1 MMCMAA
7 SQRMDN
13 TASLRMD
20 NTDICLDLI
29 GLRRTELSL
38 NSNDLCLIYLS
49 NSTIKLVGY
58 FYLIH

>member
-7 SQRMDN
+7 SLRRDN

-29 GLRRTELSL
+29 GLRTELSF

-49 NSTIKLVGY
+49 NSSIKLVGY